1 MLEIIAF
8 ALMVTADQLTK
19 LWAVFKLKSVGTFE
33 LMPGILNL
41 TYAENT
47 GAAFSIL
54 QGKTVFLIILPVIV
68 CLAIMYCLFSKRAKH
83 PLERWSLVLIL
94 SGAVGNIIDRIMRGA
109 VVDFFE
115 IRLFEF
121 AIFNVADIF
130 VTVGAVL
137 LFVYILF
144 VADEKDKTP

>member
-8 ALMVTADQLTK
+8 ALMVAADQLTK
-19 LWAVFKLKSVGTFE
+19 LWAICKLKPLQTFE
-33 LMPGILNL
+33 LLPGILHL

-47 GAAFSIL
+47 GAAFSIF
-54 QGKTVFLIILPVIV
+54 QGKTAFLIILPVIV
-68 CLAIMYCLFSKRAKH
+68 CLAIVHYLISKRAKH
-83 PLERWSLVLIL
+83 ALERWSLVLIL

-130 VTVGAVL
+130 VTIGAVL

-144 VADEKDKTP
+144 IADAKDKTP

>member
-1 MLEIIAF
+1 MLKIIAF
-8 ALMVTADQLTK
+8 VLMVAADQLTK
-19 LWAVFKLKSVGTFE
+19 LWAICKLEPIGTYE
-33 LMPGILNL
+33 LLPGILHL
-41 TYAENT
+41 TYVENT

-54 QGKTVFLIILPVIV
+54 QGKTVFLIILPIIV
-68 CLAIMYCLFSKRAKH
+68 CLLIAYLLFSKRLKH
-83 PLERWSLVLIL
+83 PLEKWSLVLVL
-94 SGAVGNIIDRIMRGA
+94 SGAVGNVIDRIFRGA

-115 IRLFEF
+115 IRLFKF

-144 VADEKDKTP
+144 LAEEKDKKL